1 MIELF
6 KIDIINSIR
15 NLSLFV
21 GILKNA
27 KNRAFRLNNLGKDN
41 IFIIIKNL

>member
-21 GILKNA
+21 GKLKNA
-27 KNRAFRLNNLGKDN
+27 KNRAFRLVNLGKDIN
-41 IFIIIKNL
+41 ELINKNF